1 MRTLVLVIGMALAG
15 CVSLS
20 AQQQDKVAEIQRFA
34 DRTTALY
41 GLPSVRITIQPATNL
56 NIGAIYRQGNV
67 LVNVRMLSSPS
78 LTKMIAHEL
87 GHYVLGHDGFVPN
100 AVSQAEWTR
109 GQQQRELDANAKA
122 VEILVR
128 AGGLTE
134 VEAVK
139 VVADALRRSAE
150 AQARHNLPLTP
161 GHLPASRQE
170 FVSGLCWGWSSA
182 RNRPRVEAEGDT
194 FFVGQTVRPS
204 DVTTPDTVDQV
215 DQPVCF
221 VLVDT
226 VRSHDLLDS
235 PLPVAICL

>member
-20 AQQQDKVAEIQRFA
+20 AQQQDKVTEIRRFA

-139 VVADALRRSAE
+139 VVADALRRSAD

-161 GHLPASRQE
+161 GHLPASAE
-170 FVSGLCWGWSSA
+170 LADLLA
-182 RNRPRVEAEGDT
+182 RFPA
-194 FFVGQTVRPS
+194 S
-204 DVTTPDTVDQV
+204 DVTLQSPTPI
-215 DQPVCF
+215 
-221 VLVDT
+221 
-226 VRSHDLLDS
+226 R
-235 PLPVAICL
+235 